1 MKNEL
6 VKPHFMEERDP
17 HHTVSFFNPSKVRKH
32 TTFGKSRHPF
42 GKLGFGVLNPR
53 HLVVSLLLN
62 PRHLVVALQNST
74 PLTWLSFSSFLSKQ
88 TSFYLDGSNSH
99 KKAFFAFPR
108 SLRAHLEDLFR
119 RQLLGNLKAK
129 LLDAF
134 GDG

>member
-74 PLTWLSFSSFLSKQ
+74 PLTWLSFSPNKQVFILMGAIPTRKPFLHFLDLYVHISRTFLGGNYWVTSKL
-88 TSFYLDGSNSH
+88 SC
-99 KKAFFAFPR
+99 
-108 SLRAHLEDLFR
+108 
-119 RQLLGNLKAK
+119 
-129 LLDAF
+129 
-134 GDG
+134 